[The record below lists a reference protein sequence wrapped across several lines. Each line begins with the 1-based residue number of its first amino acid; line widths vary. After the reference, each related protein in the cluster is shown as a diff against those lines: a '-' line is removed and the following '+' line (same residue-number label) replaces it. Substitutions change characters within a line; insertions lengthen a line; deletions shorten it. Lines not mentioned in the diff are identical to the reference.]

1 MIIDNSKASGS
12 QIVGTD
18 SARASLPGRAEVPDG
33 DSRESDRKEQHFA
46 TDHLLTNLKG
56 RVISSGFVTMAAQG
70 AKFALNLA
78 YTMVLARLLMPDD
91 FGLIAMV
98 MTVTSFL
105 RVFKDAGLST
115 ATVQREGIT
124 HAQVSNLF
132 WINLAVSA
140 LASLIMV
147 STAPLIAWFYREPR
161 LVTVTMALSITFL
174 LSGSAVQHQAL
185 LNRQMRFKVIALIEV
200 ASMVAGCLAG
210 VFMAFWGFGY
220 WSLVGASLATEFAG
234 LLLTWTASRWRPQ
247 FPSRRSDTR
256 RLLRFGANLTVGSFI
271 YSLARGA
278 DGLLLGRY
286 YGANSVGIYSR
297 ASVLLMRPLEQLL
310 GPINAVFVPT
320 LSRLQAQPERYR
332 RAFLQVFEAIALI
345 SFPLTGLFLPLAH
358 PLILVVLGPGWE
370 KAAVI
375 FGGFTMV
382 ALYFPLANV
391 STWLFASQGRGKH
404 WVIALSMV
412 SCVTVVS
419 FLAGLPFGPAGV
431 AIIYSASCLL
441 IQLPLL
447 YYMAGRRGPVSTSD
461 LWMGFL
467 RHLPAWGVVCGATW
481 LMRTLLAAYAP
492 LTQLLICA
500 PVGLLAGV
508 AFVSIFAPARQAAM
522 SLISI
527 LQELKRDR
535 QPTVVC
541 T

>member
-1 MIIDNSKASGS
+1 MIIDNSKESGS

-234 LLLTWTASRWRPQ
+234 LLL
-247 FPSRRSDTR
+247 
-256 RLLRFGANLTVGSFI
+256 
-271 YSLARGA
+271 
-278 DGLLLGRY
+278 GRY

-412 SCVTVVS
+412 SCVTVAS
-419 FLAGLPFGPAGV
+419 FLAGLPFGPPGV

-461 LWMGFL
+461 LLMGFL

-481 LMRTLLAAYAP
+481 LMRTLFAAYAP